1 MNALVVIDHLAVV
14 LAVETAAGV
23 VTVYVE
29 AEAGVVLAVAGA
41 EDGLMAACFEFVG
54 TVD

>member
-1 MNALVVIDHLAVV
+1 MNALVAIDHLAVV
-14 LAVETAAGV
+14 LAVKTAAGAA
-23 VTVYVE
+23 TVYAE